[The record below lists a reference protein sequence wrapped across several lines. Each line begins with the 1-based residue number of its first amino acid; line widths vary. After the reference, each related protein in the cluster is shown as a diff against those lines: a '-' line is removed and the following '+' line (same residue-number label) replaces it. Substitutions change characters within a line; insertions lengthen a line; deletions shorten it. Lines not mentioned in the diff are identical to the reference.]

1 MEENDNGRFLGKLF
15 KGYVAYKVI
24 SYPFKRNKNLNN
36 KKIYDLEF
44 NEDYDWEEEQKIYII
59 NEIFS
64 NNLRS

>member
-1 MEENDNGRFLGKLF
+1 MEENDNGGFLGKLF

-44 NEDYDWEEEQKIYII
+44 NEDYNWEEE
-59 NEIFS
+59 
-64 NNLRS
+64 